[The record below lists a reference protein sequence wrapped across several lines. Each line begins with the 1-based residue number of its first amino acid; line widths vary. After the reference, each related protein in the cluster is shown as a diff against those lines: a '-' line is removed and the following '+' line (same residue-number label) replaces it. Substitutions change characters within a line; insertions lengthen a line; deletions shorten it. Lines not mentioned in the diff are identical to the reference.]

1 MKLYPPRSVR
11 TAVRS
16 ELTGI
21 TPKTAAGTA
30 QTVPTIEG
38 FPGTET
44 QPRGGGKA
52 MHDIVDNSKNVKG
65 EEQPA
70 LPFEPT
76 EEELSSNDIEELL
89 RPKTLVVL
97 LWDSMTEPQQVEA
110 VREIGT
116 ETVWS
121 ILVKAL

>member
-1 MKLYPPRSVR
+1 
-11 TAVRS
+11 
-16 ELTGI
+16 
-21 TPKTAAGTA
+21 
-30 QTVPTIEG
+30 
-38 FPGTET
+38 
-44 QPRGGGKA
+44 
-52 MHDIVDNSKNVKG
+52 MHDIVDHSKNVKG

-76 EEELSSNDIEELL
+76 EEEELSSNGMEELL
-89 RPKTLVVL
+89 RPETLVVL

-116 ETVWS
+116 ETVWN

>member
-1 MKLYPPRSVR
+1 MKKARHGDEPRAALVTLGSLASAQAAIATFSPSGHRRTQHRPHEALPARSVR

-44 QPRGGGKA
+44 QPRGGG
-52 MHDIVDNSKNVKG
+52 
-65 EEQPA
+65 
-70 LPFEPT
+70 
-76 EEELSSNDIEELL
+76 
-89 RPKTLVVL
+89 
-97 LWDSMTEPQQVEA
+97 
-110 VREIGT
+110 
-116 ETVWS
+116 
-121 ILVKAL
+121 